1 MLTRRQRMILDE
13 IRTAHAA
20 GFHPSPAHLADRIGI
35 GGRQAMRG
43 DIGRLIID
51 GAIVSVTEG
60 RGSAPA
66 RYRLADCT
74 CPDCSRQSTLP

>member
-13 IRTAHAA
+13 IRLAHAA
-20 GFHPSPAHLADRIGI
+20 GFHPSPVHLADRIGI
-35 GGRQAMRG
+35 GGRQAIRA

-51 GAIVSVTEG
+51 GDIVGVTEG

-66 RYRLADCT
+66 QYRLRLCPCPT
-74 CPDCSRQSTLP
+74 CSPAI

>member
-20 GFHPSPAHLADRIGI
+20 GFHPSPLRLADRIGI

-51 GAIVSVTEG
+51 GAIVGVVEG
-60 RGSAPA
+60 KGSAPTQ
-66 RYRLADCT
+66 YRLADCACPT
-74 CPDCSRQSTLP
+74 CQGDA

>member
-13 IRTAHAA
+13 IRTAHVA

-51 GAIVSVTEG
+51 GAIVGVTEG
-60 RGSAPA
+60 KGSAPA
-66 RYRLADCT
+66 RYRLADCSCAT
-74 CPDCSRQSTLP
+74 CQSILP

>member
-1 MLTRRQRMILDE
+1 MLTRRQKMILDE

-43 DIGRLIID
+43 DIGRLIVD
-51 GAIVSVTEG
+51 GAIVGVVEA
-60 RGSAPA
+60 RGSAPTQ
-66 RYRLADCT
+66 YRLADC
-74 CPDCSRQSTLP
+74 PCSLCRQSILP